1 MLPKIT
7 EESATPTGSKISIAR
22 LLDIVNETYSDILPK
37 EALNHYGHNERLT
50 GKLGNPPCNLL
61 EMRGIRVL

>member
-22 LLDIVNETYSDILPK
+22 LLDIVNEIYPDILPE
-37 EALNHYGHNERLT
+37 EALNHYGHNERPT
-50 GKLGNPPCNLL
+50 GKIGESAL
-61 EMRGIRVL
+61 